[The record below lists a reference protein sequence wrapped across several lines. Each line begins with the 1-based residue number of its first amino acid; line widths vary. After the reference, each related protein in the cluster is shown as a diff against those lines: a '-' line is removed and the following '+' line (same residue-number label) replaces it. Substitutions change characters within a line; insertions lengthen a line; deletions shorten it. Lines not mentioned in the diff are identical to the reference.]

1 MILEKTNIEDII
13 LLTPR
18 VYQDER
24 GYFMESYNQKKVEI
38 LIKDHFVQDNES
50 ESHKNVLR
58 GLHFQ
63 LPPHA
68 QSKLIRVIKGSILDI
83 AVDLRKESSTYGK
96 HFKHILSG
104 ENKKQLYIPVGFA
117 HGFLSLENNTIL
129 NYKCS
134 DYYDAKAE
142 ASILWNDPD
151 LAIDWDTEHRVE
163 TQPSAWLCR
172 GTAPR
177 HQRYRAVKTF
187 PGERP
192 G

>member
-1 MILEKTNIEDII
+1 MILEKTNIKDII

-18 VYQDER
+18 VYKDER

-38 LIKDHFVQDNES
+38 LIKDRFVQDNES
-50 ESHKNVLR
+50 VSHKNVLR

-83 AVDLRKESSTYGK
+83 AVDLRKDSSTYGE
-96 HFKHILSG
+96 HFKHVLSG

-117 HGFLSLENNTIL
+117 HGFLSLEDNTIL

-134 DYYDAKAE
+134 DYYSASAE
-142 ASILWNDPD
+142 ASIIWNDPQ
-151 LAIDWDTEHRVE
+151 LKIDWGIENPILAEKDQLAENFI
-163 TQPSAWLCR
+163 
-172 GTAPR
+172 
-177 HQRYRAVKTF
+177 TF
-187 PGERP
+187 ENPF
-192 G
+192 

>member
-1 MILEKTNIEDII
+1 M
-13 LLTPR
+13 
-18 VYQDER
+18 
-24 GYFMESYNQKKVEI
+24 
-38 LIKDHFVQDNES
+38 QDNES

-63 LPPHA
+63 VPPHA

-96 HFKHILSG
+96 YFKHILSG

-117 HGFLSLENNTIL
+117 HGFLSLEDNTIL

-134 DYYDAKAE
+134 DYYDANAE

-151 LAIDWDTEHRVE
+151 LAIDWGIDNPILAEKDQLAENFV
-163 TQPSAWLCR
+163 
-172 GTAPR
+172 
-177 HQRYRAVKTF
+177 TF
-187 PGERP
+187 ENPF
-192 G
+192 

>member
-18 VYQDER
+18 VYEDER
-24 GYFMESYNQKKVEI
+24 GYFMESYNQKKVDK

-68 QSKLIRVIKGSILDI
+68 QSKLIRVIRGSILDI

-104 ENKKQLYIPVGFA
+104 ENKKQLYIPIGFA
-117 HGFLSLENNTIL
+117 HGFLSLEDNTIL

-151 LAIDWDTEHRVE
+151 LAIDWGIDNPILAEKDRLAENFV
-163 TQPSAWLCR
+163 
-172 GTAPR
+172 
-177 HQRYRAVKTF
+177 TF
-187 PGERP
+187 ENPF
-192 G
+192 

>member
-18 VYQDER
+18 VYKDER
-24 GYFMESYNQKKVEI
+24 GYFMESYNQKKVQI
-38 LIKDHFVQDNES
+38 LIKDRFVQDNES
-50 ESHKNVLR
+50 VSHKNVLR

-83 AVDLRKESSTYGK
+83 AVDLRKESRTYGQ
-96 HFKHILSG
+96 HFKHVLSG

-117 HGFLSLENNTIL
+117 HGFLSLEDNTVL

-134 DYYDAKAE
+134 DYYN
-142 ASILWNDPD
+142 ASTERSIIWNDPKLNINWGID
-151 LAIDWDTEHRVE
+151 NPILADKDQLAENFV
-163 TQPSAWLCR
+163 
-172 GTAPR
+172 
-177 HQRYRAVKTF
+177 TF
-187 PGERP
+187 ENPF
-192 G
+192 

>member
-18 VYQDER
+18 VYEDDR

-38 LIKDHFVQDNES
+38 LIKDKFVQDNES

-83 AVDLRKESSTYGK
+83 AVDLRKDSSTYGK

-104 ENKKQLYIPVGFA
+104 ENKKQLYIPIGFA
-117 HGFLSLENNTIL
+117 HGFLSLEDNTIL

-134 DYYDAKAE
+134 DYYNANAE

-151 LAIDWDTEHRVE
+151 LAIDWGVE
-163 TQPSAWLCR
+163 NPILAEKDQLAENF
-172 GTAPR
+172 
-177 HQRYRAVKTF
+177 VTF
-187 PGERP
+187 ENPF
-192 G
+192 

>member
-18 VYQDER
+18 VYEDER

-38 LIKDHFVQDNES
+38 LIKDRFVQDNES

-96 HFKHILSG
+96 YFKHILSG

-117 HGFLSLENNTIL
+117 HGFLSLEDNTIL

-134 DYYDAKAE
+134 DYYNANTE
-142 ASILWNDPD
+142 ASILWNDPN
-151 LAIDWDTEHRVE
+151 LAIDWGIDNPILAEKDRLA
-163 TQPSAWLCR
+163 QNFI
-172 GTAPR
+172 
-177 HQRYRAVKTF
+177 TF
-187 PGERP
+187 ENPF
-192 G
+192 

>member
-18 VYQDER
+18 VYEDDR

-38 LIKDHFVQDNES
+38 LIKDKFVQDNES

-83 AVDLRKESSTYGK
+83 AVDLRKDSSTYGK

-104 ENKKQLYIPVGFA
+104 ENKKQLYIPIGFA
-117 HGFLSLENNTIL
+117 HGFLSLEDNTIL

-134 DYYDAKAE
+134 DYYNANAE

-151 LAIDWDTEHRVE
+151 LAIDWGVDNPILAEKDQLAENFV
-163 TQPSAWLCR
+163 
-172 GTAPR
+172 
-177 HQRYRAVKTF
+177 TF
-187 PGERP
+187 ENPF
-192 G
+192 

>member
-18 VYQDER
+18 VYKDER

-38 LIKDHFVQDNES
+38 LIKDRFVQDNES
-50 ESHKNVLR
+50 VSHKNVLR

-83 AVDLRKESSTYGK
+83 AVDLRKDSSTYGE
-96 HFKHILSG
+96 HFKHVLSG

-117 HGFLSLENNTIL
+117 HGFLSLEDHTIL

-134 DYYDAKAE
+134 DYYSASAE
-142 ASILWNDPD
+142 ASIIWNDPQ
-151 LAIDWDTEHRVE
+151 LNIDWGIENPILAEKDRLAENFV
-163 TQPSAWLCR
+163 
-172 GTAPR
+172 
-177 HQRYRAVKTF
+177 TF
-187 PGERP
+187 ENPF
-192 G
+192 

>member
-18 VYQDER
+18 VYKDDR

-38 LIKDHFVQDNES
+38 LIKDQFVQDNES

-63 LPPHA
+63 VPPHA

-96 HFKHILSG
+96 YFKHILSG

-117 HGFLSLENNTIL
+117 HGFLSLEDNTIL

-134 DYYDAKAE
+134 DYYDANAE

-151 LAIDWDTEHRVE
+151 LAIDWGIDNPILAEKDQLAE
-163 TQPSAWLCR
+163 NFI
-172 GTAPR
+172 
-177 HQRYRAVKTF
+177 TF
-187 PGERP
+187 ENPF
-192 G
+192 

>member
-13 LLTPR
+13 LLTPS
-18 VYQDER
+18 VYKDDR

-38 LIKDHFVQDNES
+38 LIKDRFVQDNES
-50 ESHKNVLR
+50 VSHKHVLR

-83 AVDLRKESSTYGK
+83 AVDLRKESSTYGE
-96 HFKHILSG
+96 HFKHVLSG

-117 HGFLSLENNTIL
+117 HGFLSLEDDTIL

-134 DYYDAKAE
+134 DYYNASAE
-142 ASILWNDPD
+142 ASIIWNDPQ
-151 LAIDWDTEHRVE
+151 LNIDWGIENPILAEKDQLAENFI
-163 TQPSAWLCR
+163 
-172 GTAPR
+172 
-177 HQRYRAVKTF
+177 TF
-187 PGERP
+187 ENPF
-192 G
+192 

>member
-151 LAIDWDTEHRVE
+151 LAIDWGIENPILAEKDRL
-163 TQPSAWLCR
+163 A
-172 GTAPR
+172 
-177 HQRYRAVKTF
+177 KNFITF
-187 PGERP
+187 ENPF
-192 G
+192 